1 MKIAVLF
8 GGDSAERD
16 VSVASGA
23 QVVRALRSRGHEVV
37 AVDTQTGPLSA
48 VDEAEMFS
56 RGIDREPPEAT
67 EGSRLPHV
75 VAGLFE
81 DHYDLV
87 FLALHGGSG
96 ENGAVQSLL
105 DIYGLRYTGSGR
117 LGSSLAWD
125 KCVSKQLFTLSQ
137 IPTPAWQTAP
147 VATDVVEKDLGFPVI
162 VKPSGQGS
170 TVGLSL
176 VRRPDDLPAAIEL
189 ASRFDREVLVERY
202 IAGRE
207 LTVGVLDGE
216 PLAVGEIIPVHSE
229 IFDYEAKYQAN
240 AAREIFP
247 ADVSAEIAREAQAL
261 ALVAHDALR
270 LSCYSRADFRLDPN
284 GGLWCLEVNT
294 LPGMSPGSL
303 LPQSAAAAGIP
314 FDELCERICRGALE
328 EPERAR

>member
-16 VSVASGA
+16 VSVASGG
-23 QVVRALRSRGHEVV
+23 QVVSALRSRGHEVV
-37 AVDTQTGPLSA
+37 AVDTQAGPLSSA
-48 VDEAEMFS
+48 DEAEVFS
-56 RGIDREPPEAT
+56 RGIDREPPAAT
-67 EGSRLPHV
+67 EGSRLPQV
-75 VAGLFE
+75 VAGLAVE
-81 DHYDLV
+81 NYDLV

-105 DIYGLRYTGSGR
+105 DIQGLRYTGSGR

-125 KCVSKQLFTLSQ
+125 KCVSKQLFTLAQ
-137 IPTPAWQTAP
+137 IPTPAWRTAP
-147 VATDVVEKDLGFPVI
+147 ITAEAVEHDLAFPVI

-176 VRRPDDLPAAIEL
+176 VREPEELAAAIEL
-189 ASRFDREVLVERY
+189 ASQFDREVLIERY

-207 LTVGVLDGE
+207 LTVGVLGGK
-216 PLAVGEIIPVHSE
+216 PLAVGEIIPVHGE
-229 IFDYEAKYQAN
+229 IFDYEAKYQVD

-247 ADVSAEIAREAQAL
+247 AGVPDDVARQAQAL

-270 LSCYSRADFRLDPN
+270 LSFYSRADFRLDQN

-294 LPGMSPGSL
+294 LPGMSTGSL

-314 FDELCERICRGALE
+314 FDELCERICQGALE
-328 EPERAR
+328 AS